1 MFQHTKQGRQQVW
14 LRITA
19 LCKRTVKA
27 ASSAANS
34 ISQGGM
40 QMANNGRRSVNSDRN
55 SKLKKKQ
62 QSTVGYGMFQDNTK
76 NQ

>member
-1 MFQHTKQGRQQVW
+1 
-14 LRITA
+14 
-19 LCKRTVKA
+19 VKT

-34 ISQGGM
+34 ISRGGM
-40 QMANNGRRSVNSDRN
+40 RMANDGRRSVNSDRN

>member
-14 LRITA
+14 LRVTA

-34 ISQGGM
+34 ISWGGM
-40 QMANNGRRSVNSDRN
+40 RMANDGRRSIDSDCN

-62 QSTVGYGMFQDNTK
+62 QSTIGYGIQDNTK
-76 NQ
+76 KQ